1 VVLNIKQ
8 RRSGDEIFTMLRIS
22 GMTSGSLHDNGA
34 LEKGSCRNCHSTKL
48 LIFAL
53 FVLYAV
59 CQVQILVNREGS
71 VNVANILR
79 EIQQTSQRIADM
91 ELSMIKVE
99 STLDFLLA
107 ELGVKPIAH
116 SRAKRQS
123 GSSIRQEMR
132 QLKRYLKYLERRIQ
146 CVMSDNGT
154 DGRGKPCSGGT
165 GGKTGYLKN
174 RQKEDR
180 TSSTSK
186 PTEKPTKSRGSKQTG
201 GTANSQISSQ
211 TSSRTTKRS
220 RSTVYTYW
228 GSSKCSTGED
238 EIVKT
243 VYSGRVAS
251 LHSRSNPAVGSDY
264 LCVPDRFE
272 YTDNKN
278 VTSGLHLSPV
288 KYGPNMTIFT
298 AIGPEQCKQWGE
310 VCERLKKND
319 PRMFRVLDYHQVP
332 CAVCRHEKYSATLV
346 TPGRNMCH
354 PGMWREYYG
363 YLMTGQHGNSRSQ
376 HICVG
381 ADADGIPGSNSTRSR
396 GPFLQHVAYKCD
408 EPSCPQNLDSLNDK
422 AKAVTCVVCSI

>member
-1 VVLNIKQ
+1 
-8 RRSGDEIFTMLRIS
+8 
-22 GMTSGSLHDNGA
+22 MTSGSPQDNEV
-34 LEKGSCRNCHSTKL
+34 LEKSPCCNCHSTKL
-48 LIFAL
+48 FIFAL

-79 EIQQTSQRIADM
+79 EIQQTGQRIVDM

-99 STLDFLLA
+99 STLDILLA
-107 ELGVKPIAH
+107 EWPSVKLTAH
-116 SRAKRQS
+116 SRVKRQS

-154 DGRGKPCSGGT
+154 DGRGKPCPGGT
-165 GGKTGYLKN
+165 GGETGYLKN
-174 RQKEDR
+174 GQKEDR

-186 PTEKPTKSRGSKQTG
+186 PTEKPTKTRGSKQTG
-201 GTANSQISSQ
+201 AGTASSQISSQ

-228 GSSKCSTGED
+228 GSSICPTVKD
-238 EIVKT
+238 EIVI

-288 KYGPNMTIFT
+288 KYGPNMAIFT
-298 AIGPEQCKQWGE
+298 AIGPEMCKEWGE
-310 VCERLKKND
+310 VCERLKKTT
-319 PRMFRVLDYHQVP
+319 PSMFRVLDYHQVP
-332 CAVCRHEKYSATLV
+332 CAVCRHEKYSSTLV

-381 ADADGIPGSNSTRSR
+381 ADADGIPGSNSTRSQ
-396 GPFLQHVAYKCD
+396 GPFLQHVTYKCD
-408 EPSCPQNLDSLNDK
+408 DPTCPQNLDSLNNK
-422 AKAVTCVVCSI
+422 AKAVTCVVCSF

>member
-1 VVLNIKQ
+1 
-8 RRSGDEIFTMLRIS
+8 
-22 GMTSGSLHDNGA
+22 MTSGSPQDNEV
-34 LEKGSCRNCHSTKL
+34 LEKSPCCNCHSTKL
-48 LIFAL
+48 FIFAL

-79 EIQQTSQRIADM
+79 EIQQTGQRIVDM

-99 STLDFLLA
+99 STLDILLA
-107 ELGVKPIAH
+107 EWPSVKLTAH
-116 SRAKRQS
+116 SRVKRQS

-154 DGRGKPCSGGT
+154 DGRGKPCPGGT
-165 GGKTGYLKN
+165 GGETGYLKN
-174 RQKEDR
+174 GQKEDR

-186 PTEKPTKSRGSKQTG
+186 PTEKPTKTRGLKQTG
-201 GTANSQISSQ
+201 AGTASSQISSQ

-228 GSSKCSTGED
+228 GSSICPTVKD
-238 EIVKT
+238 EIVI

-251 LHSRSNPAVGSDY
+251 LHSRSNSAVGSDY

-288 KYGPNMTIFT
+288 KYGPNMAIFT
-298 AIGPEQCKQWGE
+298 AIGPEKCKEWGE
-310 VCERLKKND
+310 VCERLKKTT
-319 PRMFRVLDYHQVP
+319 PSMFRVLDYHQVP
-332 CAVCRHEKYSATLV
+332 CAVCRHEKYSSTLV

-381 ADADGIPGSNSTRSR
+381 ADADGIPGSNSTRSQ
-396 GPFLQHVAYKCD
+396 GPFLQHVTYKCD
-408 EPSCPQNLDSLNDK
+408 DPTCPQNLDSLSNK
-422 AKAVTCVVCSI
+422 AKAVTCVVCSF